1 MNRPSPRALIVAG
14 TVLVA
19 VLAAISL
26 FLGVAELDVFVL
38 VESRLPRTLALV
50 LAGSAFAVTGL
61 IMQLLTRNRLVE
73 PGTTGATDA
82 ATLALLAVLLL
93 APELPVAAKAAL
105 AALGALAGV
114 LGFLALARR
123 IPSRSSV
130 LVPVVGILYG
140 GVIGAVAAF
149 VAYRTDTLQ
158 ELLNW
163 GIGDFSGVLRGRY
176 EMLWVAAAA
185 AAVAWIAADRF
196 TVAALGEDTARGL
209 GLDTRAVM
217 LTGVVIIAAVTGVM
231 IVVTGA
237 LPFLG
242 LIVPNLVSRMVGDSM
257 RRSVPLV
264 ALLGAA
270 LVLVCDLIGRT
281 VRFPFELP
289 ISLVMGVVGGVV
301 FLRLLIGPADTAR
314 RRRRSVAP

>member
-1 MNRPSPRALIVAG
+1 VVRPPVRALIVAG
-14 TVLVA
+14 TALVA
-19 VLAAISL
+19 VLAALSL
-26 FLGVAELDVFVL
+26 LLGVADLDAFVL
-38 VESRLPRTLALV
+38 VESRLPRTLALI

-61 IMQLLTRNRLVE
+61 ILQLLTRNRLVE

-93 APELPVAAKAAL
+93 APALPLGATAAL
-105 AALGALAGV
+105 ASAGALVGV

-130 LVPVVGILYG
+130 LVPVVGLLYS
-140 GVIGAVAAF
+140 GVIGAATTF
-149 VAYRTDTLQ
+149 LAYRTDTQQ

-163 GIGDFSGVLRGRY
+163 GIGDFSGILRGRY
-176 EMLWVAAAA
+176 EMLYVAAAA

-196 TVAALGEDTARGL
+196 TVAALGEDAARGL
-209 GLDTRAVM
+209 CLDTRAV
-217 LTGVVIIAAVTGVM
+217 LVTGVVIIAAVTGVM
-231 IVVTGA
+231 TVVTGA

-242 LIVPNLVSRMVGDSM
+242 LIVPNLVSRLVGDAM

-270 LVLVCDLIGRT
+270 LVLLCDLLART

-289 ISLVMGVVGGVV
+289 ISLVMGIVGGLV
-301 FLRLLIGPADTAR
+301 FLRLLIGPAR
-314 RRRRSVAP
+314 RRTAA